1 MSRPGAAGLRFGMF
15 AVCVSRDSDAGL
27 NSGKAKPLYD
37 LLVSFADVGSRDT
50 GQGYPYREALA
61 SCLDCSKQ
69 TVDRAADYLEKEI
82 GLVKVHRRK
91 VEGKPDENDA
101 NRYEIFDAW
110 LIHGVPPPVGTP
122 PQLVARYGHT
132 VPGLD
137 IDAWVSE
144 HAPDFDLGAWRA
156 AYDETLR
163 AQEAKRE
170 EQRRKERARRKP
182 KKKGGG
188 VTHDATPQGA
198 ESGGGSVMGDAT
210 GGVTHDAT
218 GGVMGDAL
226 STTVPPEPSS
236 TTDPA
241 PAARSAADARRA
253 SAGSSACE
261 RAKGGSAASG
271 QDDSSSEG
279 QSAAGTDVPKQR
291 AEEPEGQE
299 LTGDQA
305 ARVKAVVASLP
316 AALVALLPYGTLPRR
331 SRRQWLESMG
341 ARTTEQIIDRV
352 ARRWEQHGYAD
363 ALHSID
369 GKGIGRAV
377 GVAMALVRAGECPHP
392 RCEDGHDID
401 SRTECRACAERR
413 ADRRAAKKAAAAAG
427 RTTGAVRQAQH
438 RPGWWECTICHTPD
452 KGQAPDDGECTRC
465 QDEAAA
471 AAQQLADRWAQEA
484 ADLEA
489 EQQAAADLSA
499 DLDRQAEEHSAAEAA
514 ERTAQQQA
522 DAEKTERIRAELAEQ
537 YPELA
542 AVSGST
548 SPTSPPPF

>member
-1 MSRPGAAGLRFGMF
+1 MF
-15 AVCVSRDSDAGL
+15 AICFARDSDPGL
-27 NSGKAKPLYD
+27 NAGKGKPLYD

-50 GQGYPYREALA
+50 SQGYPYRETLA

-101 NRYEIFDAW
+101 NLYELFDAW
-110 LIHGVPPPVGTP
+110 LIQGVPPPAGTP
-122 PQLVARYGHT
+122 PQLVARYGHMIA
-132 VPGLD
+132 GLD
-137 IDAWVSE
+137 IDGWVSE

-188 VTHDATPQGA
+188 VTGDATPQGA
-198 ESGGGSVMGDAT
+198 ESGGGSVTHDAT
-210 GGVTHDAT
+210 GGVTGDAT

-226 STTVPPEPSS
+226 SRAVLPEPSS

-271 QDDSSSEG
+271 QDRSSEG
-279 QSAAGTDVPKQR
+279 QGAAAAAGTDVPGQR
-291 AEEPEGQE
+291 AQGPEDQE
-299 LTGDQA
+299 LTGEQA
-305 ARVKAVVASLP
+305 ARVKAVVAALP
-316 AALVALLPYGTLPRR
+316 DALVALLPYGTLPKRN
-331 SRRQWLESMG
+331 RRQWLESMG
-341 ARTTEQIIDRV
+341 ARTTEQIADRI
-352 ARRWEQHGYAD
+352 ARRWVQHGYAD
-363 ALHSID
+363 ALHSAE
-369 GKGIGRAV
+369 GTGIGRAV

-392 RCEDGHDID
+392 RCEDGHSID
-401 SRTECRACAERR
+401 SRAECRVCVERR

-427 RTTGAVRQAQH
+427 KGTGAVRQAPH
-438 RPGWWECTICHTPD
+438 RPGWWECTICHTPG

-484 ADLEA
+484 AALEA

-499 DLDRQAEEHSAAEAA
+499 DLDGQDEEDAAAEAA
-514 ERTAQQQA
+514 EAQRVAEERAAEQQA
-522 DAEKTERIRAELAEQ
+522 DAEATARLRTELAEQ
-537 YPELA
+537 FPELA

-548 SPTSPPPF
+548 GSSGPPPF